1 MNTPSPNRP
10 RRWAFNFMTTAFAA
24 ALALLYV
31 LVLRT
36 IATQISPP
44 PAPNL
49 EPYPDVSTPAACEAA
64 GGRWVEQS
72 PDKGITRPAPIES
85 NPYCQGPLAFE
96 RENEAQL
103 ETSRQTSLFVFA
115 IGGGIAVLAGL
126 LIRRLKSVAP
136 GLMLA
141 GIIAFII
148 TTVHVWTLAANIG
161 RLITLI
167 VVFTLVVGA
176 GVYAFKDRE

>member
-1 MNTPSPNRP
+1 MATSSTSRP
-10 RRWAFNFMTTAFAA
+10 RRWAFNFMTAAFAA

-36 IATQISPP
+36 IASQISP
-44 PAPNL
+44 APTPSL
-49 EPYPDVSTPAACEAA
+49 EPYPDVSTPAACEVA
-64 GGRWVEQS
+64 GGRWVQQS
-72 PDKGITRPAPIES
+72 PDKAINRPAPIES

-96 RENEAQL
+96 RANASQL
-103 ETSRQTSLFVFA
+103 ERNRQTSLFVFA
-115 IGGGIAVLAGL
+115 IGGGLAVLAGL
-126 LIRRLKSVAP
+126 LARPLKSVAP

-167 VVFTLVVGA
+167 VVFALVVGA
-176 GVYAFKDRE
+176 GVYAFKDKE